1 MVLGEER
8 GHLVDE
14 SRIDIRRNSI
24 RAFLPS
30 RLILA
35 RARPPASTNV
45 SGLSISDFGLRD
57 R

>member
-1 MVLGEER
+1 MLGEER